1 MTTILLVD
9 DEQRMLDLLSLY
21 ITPYRYQCIKKHSG
35 KEAIDFLQNNRVD
48 LVLLD
53 IMMPVMDGWMTLQEI
68 RSFSKVPVI
77 MLTARTEIEDVVKG
91 LKSGADDYITKPF
104 NEKELL
110 ARIEAIIRRVGKND
124 TGDDLSFEG
133 LILHLH
139 SYTATYNEKTI
150 PLTRKEYELLKL
162 FLSYPNKVFSREHL
176 LTSLGFRME
185 TENRTID
192 SHIRNLRD
200 KLRQVEF
207 NIDIYLKTVWGVG
220 YRWDQS

>member
-1 MTTILLVD
+1 MKIILLVD

-21 ITPYRYQCIKKHSG
+21 ISPYGYKCIKKSTG
-35 KEAIDFLQNNRVD
+35 KEAIDFLEENHVD

-53 IMMPVMDGWMTLQEI
+53 IMMPKMDGWATLQEI
-68 RSFSKVPVI
+68 RYFSNVPVI

-110 ARIEAIIRRVGKND
+110 ARIEAIIRRVGDKD
-124 TGDDLSFEG
+124 SVDDLSFEG
-133 LILHLH
+133 LTLHLH
-139 SYTATYNEKTI
+139 SYTATYQKKII

-162 FLSYPNKVFSREHL
+162 FLSYPNNVFSREHL
-176 LTSLGFRME
+176 LNSLGFRLD

-192 SHIRNLRD
+192 SHIRNVRD
-200 KLRQVEF
+200 KLRQEGF
-207 NIDIYLKTVWGVG
+207 NIDKYLKTVWGIG

>member
-21 ITPYRYQCIKKHSG
+21 ITPYGYKCIKKSTG
-35 KEAIDFLQNNRVD
+35 KEAIDFLEENRVD

-53 IMMPVMDGWMTLQEI
+53 IMMPEMDGWMTLQEI

-110 ARIEAIIRRVGKND
+110 ARIEAIIRRVGETKQEE
-124 TGDDLSFEG
+124 DLTFGG
-133 LILHLH
+133 LTLHLH

-176 LTSLGFRME
+176 LTSLGFRMD

-207 NIDIYLKTVWGVG
+207 NIDKYLKTVWGVG

>member
-21 ITPYRYQCIKKHSG
+21 ITPYRYQCIKKRSG
-35 KEAIDFLQNNRVD
+35 EEAIDFLQKNRVD

-53 IMMPVMDGWMTLQEI
+53 IMMPEMDGWTTLQEI

-77 MLTARTEIEDVVKG
+77 MLTARTEVEDVVKG

-110 ARIEAIIRRVGKND
+110 ARIEAIIRRVGETKQEE
-124 TGDDLSFEG
+124 DLTFEG
-133 LILHLH
+133 LTLHLH

-176 LTSLGFRME
+176 LTSLGFRMD

-207 NIDIYLKTVWGVG
+207 NIDKYLKTVWGVG

>member
-21 ITPYRYQCIKKHSG
+21 ISPYGYKCIKKSTG
-35 KEAIDFLQNNRVD
+35 KEAIDFLEENSVD

-53 IMMPVMDGWMTLQEI
+53 IMMPKMDGWATLQEI
-68 RSFSKVPVI
+68 RNFSNVPVI

-110 ARIEAIIRRVGKND
+110 ARIEAIIRRVGD
-124 TGDDLSFEG
+124 RDSVDDLSFEG
-133 LILHLH
+133 LTLHLH
-139 SYTATYNEKTI
+139 AYTATYHEKII

-176 LTSLGFRME
+176 LNSLGFRLD

-192 SHIRNLRD
+192 SHIRNVRD
-200 KLRQVEF
+200 KLRQEGF
-207 NIDIYLKTVWGVG
+207 NIDKYLKTVWGIG